1 MTAVSSVVAPVVRE
15 NRVSV
20 FSLFGLIGNSGNM
33 SVSSTWLPMQELE
46 DDYNVDAKE
55 FLEHS
60 DRVVFVRRMP
70 AWISTDSLGTQVTT

>member
-1 MTAVSSVVAPVVRE
+1 
-15 NRVSV
+15 
-20 FSLFGLIGNSGNM
+20 M
-33 SVSSTWLPMQELE
+33 SVLSTRVLMQELE
-46 DDYNVDAKE
+46 DNYDVDAKE